1 MRPLAAKL
9 AFGSGRLLAAYGQW
23 VVRPAR
29 TQMVGLSG
37 WARPAIGACWH
48 EGGILGLAIHEH
60 HRDLFPGLT
69 FVPPGLI
76 GNAMRGWLAGHGGM
90 TPAELPPDRTGNP
103 QATLKQMARA
113 LRAGQ
118 DVFVAVDGPHG
129 PARVVRPGAVWL
141 ARLSDRP
148 IVPVGFA
155 AWPAIRW
162 PKWDRHVLPLPGARV
177 AAVYGA
183 PWNVAREANLD
194 QATAILASK
203 LEQLNHCAWQMIGRR
218 LPGWRTQPPL
228 PRGTHD

>member
-1 MRPLAAKL
+1 MRSLAAKL
-9 AFGSGRLLAAYGQW
+9 AYGSGRMLAAYGQW

-29 TQMVGLSG
+29 TQIEGLSG
-37 WARPAIGACWH
+37 WAKPAIGACWH
-48 EGGILGLAIHEH
+48 EGSILGLAIQAQ

-69 FVPPGLI
+69 FVPPGVI
-76 GNAMRGWLAGHGGM
+76 GQAMRGWLAGHGGM
-90 TPAELPPDRTGNP
+90 TPAELPPDQTGNP
-103 QATLKQMARA
+103 QATLKLMARA
-113 LRAGQ
+113 LRDGL

-141 ARLSDRP
+141 ARLSGRP

-162 PKWDRHVLPLPGARV
+162 PKWDRHLLPLPEARV

-183 PWNVAREANLD
+183 PINVAREADLD
-194 QATAILASK
+194 QANSALARK
-203 LEQLNHCAWQMIGRR
+203 LEQLNQRAWQMVGRR
-218 LPGWRTQPPL
+218 LPGMTTRPPV